1 MMSTI
6 ILENSF
12 IEYDLTDC
20 LLQFIFYKNR
30 FNDLQFFK
38 ENDKIMIWDNKIYI
52 DNYDW
57 YYQPIIRFI
66 TGQSRIT
73 IQTYISKEFNA
84 YISNILNVINKI
96 KTYLPKTH
104 DKYNS
109 LNELLDRNIIF
120 ILKILPGLK
129 LLRKSYVDNPP
140 DINISLNPI
149 IYKLTQFLNKHNN
162 PDKKEL

>member
-1 MMSTI
+1 MSTI

-12 IEYDLTDC
+12 IEYDLTEC

-30 FNDLQFFK
+30 FNDLQYFK

-52 DNYDW
+52 DNYEW
-57 YYQPIIRFI
+57 YYQPFIRFI

-73 IQTYISKEFNA
+73 IQTYMGNEFNA
-84 YISNILNVINKI
+84 YITNILNIITKI
-96 KTYLPKTH
+96 KAYLPKTH
-104 DKYNS
+104 DKYS
-109 LNELLDRNIIF
+109 LLNDLLNRNIALIT
-120 ILKILPGLK
+120 KILPGLK
-129 LLRKSYVDNPP
+129 LLRKSYEENPP

-162 PDKKEL
+162 QKKKEL